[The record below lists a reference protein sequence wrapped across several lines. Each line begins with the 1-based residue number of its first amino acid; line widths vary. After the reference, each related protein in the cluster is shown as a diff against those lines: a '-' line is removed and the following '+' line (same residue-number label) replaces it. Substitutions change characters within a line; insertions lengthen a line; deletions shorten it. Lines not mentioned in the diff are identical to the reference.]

1 LRLFIKKK
9 RSLQFLQ
16 ILDQLTLSQEKKD
29 VLAIL
34 TSQHEFLNKFIV
46 SFDNFINEI
55 EIKSNLNIHAE
66 CDLYSVHSGYH
77 TLLRVT
83 YMESFKF
90 KCEYYDKRDHIIS
103 IETLREIYPFLLI
116 YANNKISFNKMY
128 LYYNAVDC
136 TILTSF
142 CEGWPNV
149 IKESIF
155 CDTPVVSTDVS
166 DLGLLAL
173 KSKYIQISEL
183 SVEEFCKKIFFVI
196 NLTRPKNLKKLINF
210 CYLNYYLKQI
220 KSLYNNLT

>member
-1 LRLFIKKK
+1 MRLFIKKK

-116 YANNKISFNKMY
+116 YANNKS
-128 LYYNAVDC
+128 
-136 TILTSF
+136 
-142 CEGWPNV
+142 
-149 IKESIF
+149 
-155 CDTPVVSTDVS
+155 
-166 DLGLLAL
+166 LGKRQQRLVMD
-173 KSKYIQISEL
+173 EL
-183 SVEEFCKKIFFVI
+183 RKVRFID
-196 NLTRPKNLKKLINF
+196 
-210 CYLNYYLKQI
+210 
-220 KSLYNNLT
+220 